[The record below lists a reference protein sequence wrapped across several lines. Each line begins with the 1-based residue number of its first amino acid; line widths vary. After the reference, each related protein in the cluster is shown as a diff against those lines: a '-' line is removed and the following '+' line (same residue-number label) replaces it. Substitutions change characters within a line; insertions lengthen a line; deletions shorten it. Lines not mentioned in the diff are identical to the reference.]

1 LTEYQERIISWLK
14 ELKEKE
20 KPAEI
25 ISFYNGLPIRTR
37 VKVLDIDDSGK
48 FVHWNFTPKLQLAV
62 EETGKIFTPFFDSLY
77 KTSRMLESPVIYYSK
92 DFMETTLPKPTTD
105 GRFNREYLRISV
117 SDTLPLK
124 AKLIVHEK
132 PIEAIPIDISEGGI
146 GLLIPGKDLESG
158 KKVHLTLEFPTGRT
172 LETEGEVVR
181 VEDTSKGRRTG
192 IKFINP
198 SKAFQNEVNR
208 YIMARQREIMNQIRM
223 LADE

>member
-1 LTEYQERIISWLK
+1 MTEYQERIINWLR

-20 KPAEI
+20 KPTEV

-37 VKVLDIDDSGK
+37 VNVLDVDDSGK

-62 EETGKIFTPFFDSLY
+62 EETGKIFTPFFDKLY

-92 DFMETTLPKPTTD
+92 DFMETTLPKPTAD

-124 AKLIVHEK
+124 AKLIVNNK
-132 PIEAIPIDISEGGI
+132 TVEATPIDISEGGI
-146 GLLIPGKDLESG
+146 GLLIPEKDLESG
-158 KKVHLTLEFPTGRT
+158 EKVHLIVEFPSCRT
-172 LETEGEVVR
+172 AETEGEVVR
-181 VEDTSKGRRTG
+181 VENTSKGRRTG

-223 LADE
+223 LAE